1 MTEEKMRKVIA
12 ACVSAATA
20 LLVTLFSV
28 LVYQWVSMGIYN
40 KRIDKLETEIA
51 QLKQVVAQAKMDA
64 EYYESEFYL
73 TQKLVEYQQLKDKN

>member
-20 LLVTLFSV
+20 LLVAFLSYLT
-28 LVYQWVSMGIYN
+28 YQWVSIGIYN
-40 KRIDKLETEIA
+40 KRIDVLETEIA
-51 QLKQVVAQAKMDA
+51 QLEQAIEMAETEA

-73 TQKLVEYQQLKDKN
+73 TQKLVELQQLKGQK

>member
-51 QLKQVVAQAKMDA
+51 QLEQVIAKGQMDA

>member
-51 QLKQVVAQAKMDA
+51 QLEQVVAQAKMDA